1 MFLLYLLTGLR
12 FFLQAEVSVY
22 LRKTNDMIKNS
33 KISSHIKQWNIEYDQ
48 NGFVSDEN
56 WLVTAEKTEDILQLS
71 HIDVE
76 GLILDVGFYTYHYKI
91 FVIYQNDW
99 DQPKEV
105 FESKIAELVMEK
117 LYEFID
123 KYANVQL

>member
-123 KYANVQL
+123 KYAKVQL